1 MLFMY
6 RATGVNFIFIFTAD
20 PVKPVVSKTTVANE
34 NLSSFAT
41 TNKRAAHHSN
51 DVFSRLDDRR
61 DGVFS
66 RLDTK
71 HSIKDPNGSHGNDSN
86 GVTSQSSDT
95 TEQQHQQIT
104 TVISKRRIKLTD
116 IKDNV
121 TSSSSLPAHVTSSA
135 HVIPIYQPP
144 ANRVVG
150 NLATVYLIVRKFGE
164 EIIW

>member
-1 MLFMY
+1 MY
-6 RATGVNFIFIFTAD
+6 RVTGINFIFIFTAD

-34 NLSSFAT
+34 NLSSSAT

-51 DVFSRLDDRR
+51 DVFSRLDDRC

-71 HSIKDPNGSHGNDSN
+71 RSIKDPNGSHGNDSN

-95 TEQQHQQIT
+95 TEQHQQIT

-150 NLATVYLIVRKFGE
+150 NLATVYLIVGKFGE
-164 EIIW
+164 EIVW